1 MSRGDETSV
10 RGRPSNGVFPLDPH
24 RRVITTVN
32 ETPSPGEPQEST
44 QPSSRPPGASPGEPH
59 RRRSGRSKYS
69 PPSGTSGSNQ
79 VKTPLRP
86 RPSDVVPL
94 RSRSSDTV
102 PLRSRSSDA
111 VPLRSR
117 PSDAVPLRPSGLRNV
132 LPNDGVVVVIESRSS
147 DIGLEKKRKSAAK
160 EPSRRKQ
167 EKLSIHPS
175 TPSYKVYKCLWKNC
189 PYELHNLDNLRKH
202 VRKHREEFGDGPFP
216 CLWADCG
223 RSTVLIDLGDENEV
237 LEPHEFGSHMTWERH
252 IDKKHVDEYAW
263 EFGDGPSAHPS
274 GISTLCISSLFA
286 PTYYSQ
292 TPKHPTSSATAKA
305 DVLPPVSVPI
315 VPLLLTH
322 FLFPPAVEQLG
333 YTIKRMVI
341 EQKLKRPRLCWI
353 P

>member
-10 RGRPSNGVFPLDPH
+10 RGGVFPLDLH
-24 RRVITTVN
+24 RRVMTVN
-32 ETPSPGEPQEST
+32 ETPSPDDPQEST
-44 QPSSRPPGASPGEPH
+44 QPSSRPPEASPGETQ

-94 RSRSSDTV
+94 RSR
-102 PLRSRSSDA
+102 
-111 VPLRSR
+111 

-147 DIGLEKKRKSAAK
+147 GIGPEKKRKSATK

-167 EKLSIHPS
+167 ENPSIHPS

-202 VRKHREEFGDGPFP
+202 VLKHREEFGDGPFF

-223 RSTVLIDLGDENEV
+223 RSTVLIDQGDENEV
-237 LEPHEFGSHMTWERH
+237 LKPHEFGSHMTWERH
-252 IDKKHVDEYAW
+252 INKKHVDQYAW

-274 GISTLCISSLFA
+274 GILTLCISSLFA

-305 DVLPPVSVPI
+305 DVLPPASAPI
-315 VPLLLTH
+315 APPLLTH

-333 YTIKRMVI
+333 YTTRRMVT
-341 EQKLKRPRLCWI
+341 EQKLKRPMLF
-353 P
+353 